1 MEGSSG
7 DFRKKLGFRA
17 QGAALLLVDSS
28 VLIVTPDLD
37 RRTLPD
43 ATSGFLLLAL
53 SEPIA
58 PVLWD
63 LQSGAVF
70 ITGSSS
76 EVELSSVVGGVGQPE
91 VASIWG
97 VRGGVEEVDRS
108 AQ

>member
-17 QGAALLLVDSS
+17 QGAVLIDSS

-37 RRTLPD
+37 RRTLPGV
-43 ATSGFLLLAL
+43 ASGFLLFIS

-63 LQSGAVF
+63 LQSGVVF
-70 ITGSSS
+70 VTGSSS
-76 EVELSSVVGGVGQPE
+76 EVELSSVVGGVVKPE

-97 VRGGVEEVDRS
+97 VSGGVEEVDRS